1 MQVVVVVMKACLVVA
16 GVVVVEKEAYSVVV
30 YLVFVGAFLPAAAGE
45 AFHEDA
51 CFAAVEAYLAGSYC
65 VVAYPG

>member
-1 MQVVVVVMKACLVVA
+1 MVVMKACLVVA
-16 GVVVVEKEAYSVVV
+16 GVVVVEMEAYSVVV
-30 YLVFVGAFLPAAAGE
+30 YLVSVGASLPAAAAGE

-51 CFAAVEAYLAGSYC
+51 CLAAVEEYLAGSYC